1 MLVVLLPLF
10 FSTKQNHD
18 QFHAWQL
25 KTFYVL
31 YSFVLQNVPLHCQ
44 RSIINERTGLIN
56 AANGELFGIL
66 RFQENESLQ
75 PDDAAGRLLIRNV
88 QSAWLKLPVAGSSSQ
103 NVYEAYVQKVE
114 SECVTLKL
122 SSQMC
127 LDLELTDTGDISLD
141 VQFQLNRQP
150 LCQWHAAVDRLG
162 PSQVSSLLFPQSN
175 PSQVKHEV
183 DLFLHYCNAKPFFSV
198 RIYCLANTNYSRYKL
213 QERRDL

>member
-1 MLVVLLPLF
+1 MLFLFYGKQTYDYEYGKMFVFVLL
-10 FSTKQNHD
+10 
-18 QFHAWQL
+18 
-25 KTFYVL
+25 
-31 YSFVLQNVPLHCQ
+31 SFVLQNVPLDCQ
-44 RSIINERTGLIN
+44 KRITSETTGFIS
-56 AANGELFGIL
+56 AGDGELFGIL
-66 RFQENESLQ
+66 RFQENESVQ

-88 QSAWLKLPVAGSSSQ
+88 QSAWLKLPVAGSRSEK
-103 NVYEAYVQKVE
+103 VYKAFVQKVE
-114 SECVTLKL
+114 SECVMLKL

-183 DLFLHYCNAKPFFSV
+183 DLFLHYCNAKPFFLYGYIV
-198 RIYCLANTNYSRYKL
+198 FVARAP
-213 QERRDL
+213 